1 MIDVR
6 IARKFALERRTESGY
21 LFLFAEITRKMDT
34 FLTRQKRKLDMEN
47 ENDSSRKKI
56 VKMSRKEKDCHSD
69 STKRNCIGGKQFPLL
84 KKLKADGLDCDYYR
98 LYTKTEAD
106 EIFRQ
111 CEEQLVFNTGKES
124 QVQVFGKWHEIR
136 RKQVSPVI
144 IKMGLSYPE
153 VILQS
158 LNFTFQHVVELVQ
171 RKSVENSAV
180 TNSVFL
186 CFLLGRT
193 RRKRPHLHIL
203 WKDCPS

>member
-6 IARKFALERRTESGY
+6 IARKFALERWTESGSVP
-21 LFLFAEITRKMDT
+21 LFAEITRKMDT

-180 TNSVFL
+180 TNSVFF
-186 CFLLGRT
+186 CFLLGST
-193 RRKRPHLHIL
+193 WRRRPHLHIL